1 MEQTFV
7 AFGHLSLVICHWS
20 FVIGHWSLVIGYW
33 LLVISYSRTV
43 QFPIPH
49 SPFPIPHSPMP
60 TGIFSNSWIT
70 QSARILFRGATPPD
84 ASKFRLALANTASL
98 GRTSSL
104 ADFISNEL
112 LPNNNYAR
120 AVANFSSD
128 GSYDTTDQRHE
139 LPTISASFSA
149 SGGSLQFQTAFLI
162 ADSSAAS
169 SKSFTS
175 SDVNPTSDRITI
187 SAHSFV
193 NGDKL
198 VFTADSLAFLPGGI
212 TAGTVYTVSSVTTN
226 DFQLTGVDI
235 TDTGSGTFRARSA
248 NGIIVAYA
256 VETSPITV
264 ADGQGYSY
272 QIPLVVLNSGYV
284 TGS

>member
-1 MEQTFV
+1 
-7 AFGHLSLVICHWS
+7 
-20 FVIGHWSLVIGYW
+20 
-33 LLVISYSRTV
+33 
-43 QFPIPH
+43 
-49 SPFPIPHSPMP
+49 MP
-60 TGIFSNSWIT
+60 TLIFTNTWIT
-70 QSARILFRGATPPD
+70 QSAKILFRGSTPPD

-98 GRTSSL
+98 GRTNSL
-104 ADFISNEL
+104 ADFISSEL
-112 LPNNNYAR
+112 LPTNNYAR
-120 AVANFSSD
+120 AAANFSGD

-162 ADSSAAS
+162 ADSLAVS
-169 SKSFTS
+169 SKSFTNS
-175 SDVNPTSDRITI
+175 NVNATSDRIAIT
-187 SAHSFV
+187 SHGFV

-198 VFTADSLAFLPGGI
+198 VFTADALATLPGGI
-212 TAGTVYTVSSVTTN
+212 TAGTFYTVASATTN
-226 DFQLTGVDI
+226 DFQVGVNI